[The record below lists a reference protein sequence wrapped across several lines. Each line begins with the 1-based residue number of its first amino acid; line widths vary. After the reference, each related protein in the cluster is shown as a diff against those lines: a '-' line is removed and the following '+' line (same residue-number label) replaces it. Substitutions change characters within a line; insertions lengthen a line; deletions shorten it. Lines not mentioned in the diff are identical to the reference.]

1 MDTQAL
7 EVLRFL
13 FTYIPVFQVK
23 ELSSKVN
30 MSETSLIVPVQRS
43 PLMLDF
49 FGNRSTHVKNLSTNK
64 VLFIFNVYF
73 ARKIPIL
80 LNELFS
86 Q

>member
-1 MDTQAL
+1 
-7 EVLRFL
+7 
-13 FTYIPVFQVK
+13 
-23 ELSSKVN
+23 

-43 PLMLDF
+43 PRMLDF